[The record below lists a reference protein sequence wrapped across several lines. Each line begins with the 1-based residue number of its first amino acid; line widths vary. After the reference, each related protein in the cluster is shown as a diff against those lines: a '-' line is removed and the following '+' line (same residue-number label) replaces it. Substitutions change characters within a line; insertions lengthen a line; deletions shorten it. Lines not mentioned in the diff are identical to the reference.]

1 MLVRRGD
8 AEKRRERL
16 ERELARIVPV
26 LEARGAQRVILFGS
40 LAREEAVWP
49 GDIDLIIVL
58 ETQQRFLD
66 RLGEMYRLLDCP
78 LALDLLVYTPEE
90 FAHMRHTS
98 PLVRRAV
105 QEGRVLY
112 ETDT

>member
-8 AEKRRERL
+8 AEQRRLRL
-16 ERELARIVPV
+16 EQELARMVPM
-26 LEARGAQRVILFGS
+26 LKARGAQRVILFGS

-49 GDIDLIIVL
+49 GDIDLIVVL

-66 RLGEMYRLLDCP
+66 RLDEMYRLLDCP

-90 FAHMRHTS
+90 FEQMQHTN
-98 PLVRRAV
+98 PLIRRAV
-105 QEGRVLY
+105 QEGRELHA
-112 ETDT
+112 TDT